1 MHIFVLNNLAC
12 ISDICFNIIP
22 WKLRVIFARNIVEG
36 NTSFNKFQNHVDRNS
51 GSFNARLATKNL
63 RVWNYMS
70 FHYYLSSISFCHPW
84 LIISF
89 EIDEN
94 NIKSAFHK
102 LFCFSPNVTN
112 LLRAFTIKTDWVP
125 SNAAIGFSS
134 PLHYPPLLS
143 NPKTLIWNFMK
154 FNVDFMSFIKKGY
167 VRELASLAPW
177 PTQWWE
183 CRRQSVT
190 NMRR

>member
-12 ISDICFNIIP
+12 ISDACFNIIP

-102 LFCFSPNVTN
+102 LFCFSPNATN
-112 LLRAFTIKTDWVP
+112 ISARCSYLWIHNKLRPQKEW
-125 SNAAIGFSS
+125 IG
-134 PLHYPPLLS
+134 
-143 NPKTLIWNFMK
+143 
-154 FNVDFMSFIKKGY
+154 D
-167 VRELASLAPW
+167 W
-177 PTQWWE
+177 PTCNGHQLPF
-183 CRRQSVT
+183 QY
-190 NMRR
+190 